1 MWIEDRDSRE
11 QQRHY
16 PIQRNYANDAAQ
28 CECGRSRMW
37 ARHQHD
43 EPADDEE
50 DIYAGGEPVRV
61 EESVVTEQWLIR
73 RDLRLQMQVGH
84 HGRRD
89 GSQILH
95 AEEL

>member
-1 MWIEDRDSRE
+1 MS
-11 QQRHY
+11 
-16 PIQRNYANDAAQ
+16 
-28 CECGRSRMW
+28 

-84 HGRRD
+84 HDRRD

>member
-1 MWIEDRDSRE
+1 MS
-11 QQRHY
+11 
-16 PIQRNYANDAAQ
+16 
-28 CECGRSRMW
+28 

-43 EPADDEE
+43 EPADDEPT
-50 DIYAGGEPVRV
+50 YEPDNIRVRV